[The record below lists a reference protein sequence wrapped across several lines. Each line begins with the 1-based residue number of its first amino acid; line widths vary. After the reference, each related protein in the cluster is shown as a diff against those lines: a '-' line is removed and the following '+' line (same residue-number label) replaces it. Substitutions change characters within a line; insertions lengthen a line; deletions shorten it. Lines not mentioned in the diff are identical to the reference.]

1 MRMIPCKNIVCDE
14 EHSGPLFRSPEPIEA
29 DRYQIA
35 IVRLREPPRGK
46 AAEDWFSKSIAP
58 DAGPNPELPP
68 GILEVTVQATLQLG
82 DDREMAALL
91 VLSAAEA
98 MNLGADLFGA
108 GQQAAEAAAVPQPVK
123 DVPTER
129 MPVDEGPGDE
139 G

>member
-1 MRMIPCKNIVCDE
+1 MRVIFCKNIVCDE
-14 EHSGPLFRSPEPIEA
+14 EHSGPLFRSPDPIEA

-35 IVRLREPPRGK
+35 IVRLREST
-46 AAEDWFSKSIAP
+46 EH
-58 DAGPNPELPP
+58 AGPLPT
-68 GILEVTVQATLQLG
+68 GVLEVTVQATLQLG

-129 MPVDEGPGDE
+129 MPVDGGSGDE